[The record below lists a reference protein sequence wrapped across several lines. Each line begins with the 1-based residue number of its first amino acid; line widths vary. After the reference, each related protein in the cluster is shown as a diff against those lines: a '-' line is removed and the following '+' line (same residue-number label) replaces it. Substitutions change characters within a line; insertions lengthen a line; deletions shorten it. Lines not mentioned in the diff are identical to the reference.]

1 MNNMIESIVFPN
13 YGYLKIQLTDEQVAP
28 VLHEVEKIQTDFV
41 KASKANDY
49 LVGQIQKEFLLHD
62 CCDHLNTLLE
72 DFVQVYE
79 NKFRFL
85 SSIVWLSKQTPMC
98 VSNAW
103 VNFQA
108 KHEFNPVHD
117 HAGILSFVLWIKIP
131 YTMQNEILNSPGK
144 NSKSPLAGHFS
155 FYYTDMLG
163 DIRHYDIPADQSMEN
178 CMLVFPAKLNHSV
191 HPFYSSDDY
200 RISVSGNIVFK
211 I

>member
-1 MNNMIESIVFPN
+1 MIESIVFPN
-13 YGYLKIQLTDEQVAP
+13 YGFLKIQLTDEQVAP
-28 VLHEVEKIQTDFV
+28 ILQEVEKIQTDFSS
-41 KASKANDY
+41 ATMANDY
-49 LVGQIQKEFLLHD
+49 LVGQIQKEFKLSS
-62 CCDHLNTLLE
+62 CYDHLNALLK

-79 NKFRFL
+79 NKFKFF
-85 SSIVWLSKQTPMC
+85 
-98 VSNAW
+98 SNIAWISEKVPLCISNIW

-144 NSKSPLAGHFS
+144 DAKAQLSGHFS

-191 HPFYSSDDY
+191 HPFYSSDEY
-200 RISVSGNIVFK
+200 RISVSGNIVFQ